1 MNKILLLGVIVST
14 LFLQACN
21 HEESAEAGT
30 AETNSVVALDTSAQK
45 ISYGIAYGFG
55 QRLKMDEIPID
66 VAAFSAGMRDAMG
79 GAEPLM
85 TEQQMAEEMQAFQMA
100 QSEKM
105 QAKMEETST
114 VNMEA
119 GKTFLAENAQKEGVV
134 TLDSGLQYKVI
145 EAAEGANPAATD
157 TVEVHY
163 RGALLDGTEFDSSYS
178 RGQSANFGVGQV
190 IPGFSEAL
198 QLMSVGSKWQVYI
211 PSDLGYGPGGTGG
224 GPIGPNAALIFDIEL
239 ISIADK

>member
-1 MNKILLLGVIVST
+1 MNKILLLGVFVST

-21 HEESAEAGT
+21 HEESAEVA
-30 AETNSVVALDTSAQK
+30 ADSAAVALDTSAQK

-66 VAAFSAGMRDAMG
+66 VDAFSAGMRDAMD

-85 TEQQMAEEMQAFQMA
+85 TEQQIAEEMQAFQTA
-100 QSEKM
+100 QNEKM
-105 QAKMEETST
+105 QAKMEEVST

-119 GKTFLAENAQKEGVV
+119 GKAFLAENAQKEGVV

-145 EAAEGANPAATD
+145 ESADGAKPAATD

-163 RGALLDGTEFDSSYS
+163 RGTLLDGTEFDSSYS

-198 QLMSVGSKWQVYI
+198 QLMTVGSKWQIYI
-211 PSDLGYGPGGTGG
+211 PSDLAYGPGGTGG
-224 GPIGPNAALIFDIEL
+224 GPIGPNATLIFDIEL
-239 ISIADK
+239 ISIAEK